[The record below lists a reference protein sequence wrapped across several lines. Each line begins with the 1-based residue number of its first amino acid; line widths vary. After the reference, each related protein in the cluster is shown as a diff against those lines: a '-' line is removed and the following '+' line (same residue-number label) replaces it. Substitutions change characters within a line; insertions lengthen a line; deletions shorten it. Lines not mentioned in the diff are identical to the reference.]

1 MKVDSINF
9 ADESDT
15 LCKREREEREDR
27 NQGCLRILAEQLG
40 KNGMTFRGRVAG
52 RWISTSVWDLINQQ
66 SQVSIWMC
74 GPGRQG
80 RGLGWR

>member
-15 LCKREREEREDR
+15 LCKRQRERERGEREDR

-40 KNGMTFRGRVAG
+40 KNGSNSITIELKDGKKRDMQRV
-52 RWISTSVWDLINQQ
+52 RV
-66 SQVSIWMC
+66 
-74 GPGRQG
+74 
-80 RGLGWR
+80 

>member
-15 LCKREREEREDR
+15 LCKREREREREEREDR
-27 NQGCLRILAEQLG
+27 NQGHLRILAEQLG

-52 RWISTSVWDLINQQ
+52 RWISTSVWDLIN
-66 SQVSIWMC
+66 
-74 GPGRQG
+74 
-80 RGLGWR
+80 